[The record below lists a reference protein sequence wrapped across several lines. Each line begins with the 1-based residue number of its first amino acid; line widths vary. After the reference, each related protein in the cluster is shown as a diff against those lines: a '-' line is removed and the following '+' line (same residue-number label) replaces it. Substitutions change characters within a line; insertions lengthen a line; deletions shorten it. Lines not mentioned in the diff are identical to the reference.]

1 MVGEGGCCCCC
12 CYWQVAAVAKDYL
25 EFGSR
30 LDGVS
35 SISFLS
41 LILYNLDV
49 SFDFNS
55 KFEWV

>member
-1 MVGEGGCCCCC
+1 
-12 CYWQVAAVAKDYL
+12 VAAVAKDYL

-30 LDGVS
+30 LDCVS